1 MLRTGFI
8 TVAAVGM
15 FSARHNSNRLGR
27 CQMHE
32 YLGAM
37 RGRGGGGQCD
47 PQTGRWTYG
56 RRGVGGSNK
65 SGAFDACISRELAR
79 ARRK

>member
-8 TVAAVGM
+8 AFAAVGM
-15 FSARHNSNRLGR
+15 FAASTVSIASAAAKCTSIGAR
-27 CQMHE
+27 CAVE
-32 YLGAM
+32 V
-37 RGRGGGGQCD
+37 GGQCD

-56 RRGVGGSNK
+56 LRGVGGSNK
-65 SGAFDACISRELAR
+65 GGAFDACVSRELQR

>member
-15 FSARHNSNRLGR
+15 FSASTIPIASAAAKCTSISAR
-27 CQMHE
+27 CAVE
-32 YLGAM
+32 V
-37 RGRGGGGQCD
+37 GGQCD